1 MLASMRWEVGKRGA
15 AIGVVYG
22 IVAAAETVRITP
34 ALRDGP
40 GSVVPAL
47 ELAALCICVFAAI
60 GLAIGLAVGL
70 VGLLG
75 RAAGLPALQRLG
87 SGRALWPVALLGIA
101 FGTFN
106 ESVRGFPLLEEWR
119 VAIRATLIAL
129 AVFALVRALLR
140 DVRTSAVMRAIEAT
154 LVLLL
159 LPAIAGCVLYAMKP
173 LPKAAGD
180 ATTGGVIALAPR
192 FAPEPAEALA
202 RTAEPGRP
210 RVMLIGIDGASW
222 DRIDRGIAEGR
233 LPTFARLKREGI
245 TAPLGSLVP
254 TYSPLIWTSMMT
266 GVPGTEHGI
275 EDFYLTQL
283 TRLGVENFHLRRSF
297 SPVRKVLDAAG
308 ELRFVPVTSSLRRR
322 KAIWNL
328 ADEGGLRSAVIGL
341 WATWPPE
348 PLANGMVVSDHA
360 SLARQQEWLDRGK
373 SNRRDAGV
381 TTYPPELAARLA
393 DLQRTPDSVTR
404 EELASFVRVDDATW
418 QEFEATRAFSK
429 GVPLSVFRSSHLNDD
444 FYAKS
449 AAAIWND
456 GANRPD
462 LLVLYLRAVD
472 ELSHFFYDAS
482 APHAAELGWSARD
495 IARFG
500 GVVDRIYE
508 WTDRAIAPLVDEVLR
523 DPNTLLM
530 IVSDHGWEQ
539 EKDGR
544 YNHNDAPPGIL
555 ILAGAGV
562 CKKDCPPL
570 GDPTIYDVAPTLL
583 ARLRLPLSSQLVG
596 HPLDAAF
603 TDPVPVVTVTAY
615 GGPQNESRAVSSEAD
630 GQMRE
635 KLEALGYVRE

>member
-1 MLASMRWEVGKRGA
+1 MRWEVVRRGA
-15 AIGVVYG
+15 AVGVVYG
-22 IVAAAETVRITP
+22 IAAAAETVRITP

-47 ELAALCICVFAAI
+47 ELAALCVCVFAAI
-60 GLAIGLAVGL
+60 GLAIAVAVML
-70 VGLLG
+70 VGALG
-75 RAAGLPALQRLG
+75 RAAGLPALERLG

-101 FGTFN
+101 FGAFN
-106 ESVRGFPLLEEWR
+106 ESMRGFPLLEEWR
-119 VAIRATLIAL
+119 GPIRATLIAL
-129 AVFALVRALLR
+129 AALALLRALLR
-140 DVRTSAVMRAIEAT
+140 DARTSAPMRAIEAT
-154 LVLLL
+154 LALLL
-159 LPAIAGCVLYAMKP
+159 LPAIAGCVFYAMRP

-180 ATTGGVIALAPR
+180 ATTGGVLALAPR

-202 RTAEPGRP
+202 RTADAGRP
-210 RVMLIGIDGASW
+210 RVVLIGIDGASW
-222 DRIDRGIAEGR
+222 DRIDRGIDEGR
-233 LPTFARLKREGI
+233 LPTFARLRHEGV

-266 GVPGTEHGI
+266 GVPASQHGI

-308 ELRFVPVTSSLRRR
+308 ELRFVPVTSSLRRA

-328 ADEGGLRSAVIGL
+328 ADEAGLRSAVIGL

-348 PLANGMVVSDHA
+348 PLTRGMIVSDHA

-373 SNRRDAGV
+373 SNRPDAGV
-381 TTYPPELAARLA
+381 TMYPPALQERLAA
-393 DLQRTPDSVTR
+393 LQRRPDSVTR
-404 EELASFVRVDDATW
+404 EELASLVTVDDATW
-418 QEFEATRAFSK
+418 QEFEATREFSK
-429 GVPLSVFRSSHLNDD
+429 GVPLSAFRSSHLNDD
-444 FYAKS
+444 FYAH
-449 AAAIWND
+449 AARTIWSENH
-456 GANRPD
+456 PD

-495 IARFG
+495 IERFG

-508 WTDRAIAPLVDEVLR
+508 WTDRAIAPLVDAALR
-523 DPNTLLM
+523 DPNVLLA
-530 IVSDHGWEQ
+530 IVSDHGWEL
-539 EKDGR
+539 EPDGR

-562 CKKDCPPL
+562 CKQDCPPL

-583 ARLRLPLSSQLVG
+583 SRLRLPLSSQLVG

-603 TDPVPVVTVTAY
+603 TDPVPVVKVTAY

-630 GQMRE
+630 AQMRE
-635 KLEALGYVRE
+635 KLEALGYMRE